1 MQANNPQ
8 AAERDMSE
16 REKLHAGVVA
26 ELRRGLTDPLTADA
40 VIRLVVEA
48 CCGSLLGVANVAA
61 PQTKHAA
68 HRLGLLTAVLHLRD
82 TFTLP
87 TPKENERG

>member
-16 REKLHAGVVA
+16 REKLRGRRCRATTRPNRSADGRRRDPASGGGV
-26 ELRRGLTDPLTADA
+26 LREPSWCCQCRG
-40 VIRLVVEA
+40 
-48 CCGSLLGVANVAA
+48 